1 MRGSS
6 YWRFPANREPLSART
21 QWYGSESC
29 RTGPFRLTASNS
41 ESTCQPRCDDL
52 CRGSRVSE
60 VAWVQRD
67 EVSLVSLNRSRR
79 DEASLEGLCR
89 SRRDEAEA
97 EPNGKTGTSLTS
109 PHGTIM
115 PVSPGWAG
123 CWAAW
128 SRQSHLVGL
137 GPDPLSQSHLVG
149 LGPQSR
155 RAAPRIND
163 GPAWPYGSVSTIG
176 AAFISLEGVPH
187 PKGDERSE
195 WRGDRGE
202 RSEQRARPELAKGL
216 RGFSG
221 ILP

>member
-1 MRGSS
+1 MV
-6 YWRFPANREPLSART
+6 
-21 QWYGSESC
+21 
-29 RTGPFRLTASNS
+29 RLT
-41 ESTCQPRCDDL
+41 P
-52 CRGSRVSE
+52 
-60 VAWVQRD
+60 
-67 EVSLVSLNRSRR
+67 VSLLHH
-79 DEASLEGLCR
+79 
-89 SRRDEAEA
+89 
-97 EPNGKTGTSLTS
+97 GKV
-109 PHGTIM
+109 M
-115 PVSPGWAG
+115 PVLRGRAG

-128 SRQSHLVGL
+128 SCGSVQRVWVPGGQVGAAISRVPAGPVSPGRAGPPQHSHASLI
-137 GPDPLSQSHLVG
+137 LSGWAAARPRQSHLVG

-163 GPAWPYGSVSTIG
+163 GPAWPRDSVSTIG
-176 AAFISLEGVPH
+176 TAFISPEGVPH